1 MGLATTQR
9 TDDGSKWD
17 KSDSLAAFSAQMLP
31 GVYADTAWQYSPS
44 DRQVQRY
51 SVGMRY
57 QPEPG
62 KVLNAAYRYNRD
74 STAPVDQVDFSGQ
87 WPLSGRWHAVGRFNY
102 SFRDDGTSLS
112 TGSQGGRLI
121 ESIAGL
127 EYNGGCWVIRG
138 VIRRQALTQESAS
151 TSFFIQLELNDFAR
165 VGSNPINLL
174 KRNIQGYSLINQSVA
189 DPVFGE

>member
-1 MGLATTQR
+1 
-9 TDDGSKWD
+9 
-17 KSDSLAAFSAQMLP
+17 
-31 GVYADTAWQYSPS
+31 
-44 DRQVQRY
+44 
-51 SVGMRY
+51 MRY